1 MEPRDG
7 PQGSDSTSGRIMC
20 LGEPPTHTPW
30 ANHGSQSSLLL
41 PEATLAPDRANDR
54 AWPVSSRQKGCCA
67 HLSLS
72 LQPRA
77 SPLPRR
83 GGVSGQP
90 ASPTVMLQASLQPY
104 LQVRSLGQPA
114 TGPQRLNA
122 HRSLAQRLELLVRT
136 RAYRKEMCTSHSQF
150 RSGGHHTDLLHCA
163 QQVPVPPQA
172 HSGLGHT
179 QEPDRETPP
188 LGKSYRVGRQ
198 EAFRCQ

>member
-1 MEPRDG
+1 
-7 PQGSDSTSGRIMC
+7 MC

-30 ANHGSQSSLLL
+30 VSRGSQSSLL
-41 PEATLAPDRANDR
+41 PEATLAPDQANDR
-54 AWPVSSRQKGCCA
+54 PWPVSSRQKGCCA

-83 GGVSGQP
+83 GVSGQP

-114 TGPQRLNA
+114 TGPQRLKA
-122 HRSLAQRLELLVRT
+122 HRSLAQRLEPLVRT
-136 RAYRKEMCTSHSQF
+136 RAHRKETCTSHSQF
-150 RSGGHHTDLLHCA
+150 RSEGHHMDLLRCT

-172 HSGLGHT
+172 PSGLGHI
-179 QEPDRETPP
+179 QEPDRETSP